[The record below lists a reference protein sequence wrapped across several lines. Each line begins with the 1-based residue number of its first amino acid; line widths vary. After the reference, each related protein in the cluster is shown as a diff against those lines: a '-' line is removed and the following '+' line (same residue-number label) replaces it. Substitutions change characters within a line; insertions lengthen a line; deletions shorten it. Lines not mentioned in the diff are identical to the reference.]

1 MSGGTFLNRVSVN
14 IISLFVWE
22 DLGLIKVT
30 DYKRE
35 DNDRNL
41 PGKLVIVPQVQQ
53 RREIAKEL

>member
-41 PGKLVIVPQVQQ
+41 ACKLVIVPQVQR
-53 RREIAKEL
+53 RREIDKES